1 MRVLGVDL
9 GIKSLGIAISDKTN
23 TIATPVGVLF
33 FEKENYAKAVDLLKP
48 IIEKNN
54 ITDIALG
61 LPKNMDNSLGFAA
74 QRSMEFAKLLNKLN
88 IEVHLVDERLSTV
101 EATNIL
107 KETGNKNIKKKEIVD
122 AVAANIILESY
133 LRGINN
139 AK

>member
-1 MRVLGVDL
+1 MRILGVDL

>member
-1 MRVLGVDL
+1 MRILGVDL

-74 QRSMEFAKLLNKLN
+74 QRSMEFAKLLKELGVD
-88 IEVHLVDERLSTV
+88 VHLIDERLSTV

>member
-1 MRVLGVDL
+1 MRILSVDL

>member
-33 FEKENYAKAVDLLKP
+33 FEKENYTKAVDLLKP

-74 QRSMEFAKLLNKLN
+74 QRSMEFAKLLQEIGVK
-88 IEVHLVDERLSTV
+88 VHLVDERLTTV